1 MLRLMVRQAPH
12 LLAAALL
19 GVVSAQG
26 FAPGNMPVFTLASL
40 AGLFY
45 LVRDKRPAPTFW
57 IVTVYSVALWFAAL
71 RWLPEAFEIVDP
83 SATLAGWLALGAMSA
98 ILSLFWSVPFALAR
112 RFAGRSAGPR
122 LLATGSLFA
131 IGEWARSTS
140 VIGFAWNPLGA
151 IWLEVP
157 VIVRSASYVGIT
169 GLSLGTLLAA
179 GLVQQALRHP
189 RGAAASLGF
198 LGAAVLLLGRLSP
211 APPDTAQKVALIQ
224 GNIPQAVKWNEDQL
238 DRQVETYLELTASAS
253 SLARGMLV
261 FWPEAAVPYVL
272 EDRSAVLERI
282 GKTLQTDDVLFAGAL
297 GRDAGGGYANSVYLI
312 DASGQIQGR
321 YDKRI
326 LVPFGE
332 YVPFEP
338 LLEMLGLA
346 QFAPGRDGLTAG
358 PTIPTIPLADG
369 HAGIAICFEATFPG
383 FGSGFAVRPDYIV
396 NPSNDAWFGPA
407 GAPQHL
413 AQARIRAI
421 ESGLPVLRATQTG
434 ITAIIRSDGSIAAH
448 LDRGVRGALVGRLPA
463 AAEETVVSKI
473 GASYLILYIIGFSVS
488 ILASRRREQ

>member
-1 MLRLMVRQAPH
+1 MVRQAPH
-12 LLAAALL
+12 LLTAALL
-19 GVVSAQG
+19 GVVAAQG
-26 FAPGNMPVFTLASL
+26 FAPANIPVLTLGSL
-40 AGLFY
+40 AGLFH
-45 LVRDKRPAPTFW
+45 LIRLSRPARTFW
-57 IVTVYSVALWFAAL
+57 IVTSFSVALWFVAL
-71 RWLPEAFEIVDP
+71 RWLPKAFEIMDP
-83 SATLAGWLALGAMSA
+83 PAIPAGWLALSA
-98 ILSLFWSVPFALAR
+98 LSALLSLFWSVPFALAR
-112 RFAGRSAGPR
+112 RFASRGAGPR

-140 VIGFAWNPLGA
+140 VVGFAWNPLGA
-151 IWLEVP
+151 IWLDVP
-157 VIVRSASYVGIT
+157 AIVRSASYIGIT
-169 GLSLGTLLAA
+169 GLSLGTLLSA
-179 GLVQQALRHP
+179 GLLQHAIRYP

-198 LGAAVLLLGRLSP
+198 VGALVLLLGRMSP
-211 APPDTAQKVALIQ
+211 APPDTDQKVALIQ
-224 GNIPQAVKWNEDQL
+224 GNIPQAVKWDEDQL
-238 DRQVETYLELTASAS
+238 DRQVETYLELTAIAS
-253 SLARGMLV
+253 LLARGMLV

-297 GRDAGGGYANSVYLI
+297 GRGPAGEYANSVYLI

-346 QFAPGRDGLTAG
+346 QSAPGRNALAAG
-358 PTIPTIPLADG
+358 PTVPTIPLADG
-369 HAGIAICFEATFPG
+369 KAGIAICFEATFPG
-383 FGSGFAVRPDYIV
+383 FGPGFAVRPDYIV

-413 AQARIRAI
+413 AQARVRAI

-448 LDRGVRGALVGRLPA
+448 LDRGDRGALIGRLPA
-463 AAEETVVSKI
+463 AAGETVVSKL
-473 GASYLILYIIGFSVS
+473 GASYLILYIIGFSGS
-488 ILASRRREQ
+488 ILLFRRRGQ